1 MADPATPPKT
11 AAYPQLNLQPTMSCS
26 SLCLE
31 TPPFNRNHID
41 RLIICSLRR
50 SPSQTICSDSYKTET
65 KRPLHSLF
73 PFEFEEADPTVLHS
87 PVKAARKVVRSPYK
101 VLDAPALQD
110 DFYLN
115 LVDWSSHNVLAVGLE
130 SFVYLWNACSSKIW
144 DASHCNWVRTMEG
157 HRLRVGSLA
166 WSSSALS
173 TGSHDKSILQRDL
186 RAQDDSLLSCLDISL
201 RFVYW
206 SFDHRELAS
215 SGNDNKLFVNQHSTQ
230 PVLKFCEHTAAV

>member
-115 LVDWSSHNVLAVGLE
+115 LVDWSSHNVLAVDLGCISLQLGKDNGRTPIESRVFGLE
-130 SFVYLWNACSSKIW
+130 FICI
-144 DASHCNWVRTMEG
+144 
-157 HRLRVGSLA
+157 
-166 WSSSALS
+166 
-173 TGSHDKSILQRDL
+173 
-186 RAQDDSLLSCLDISL
+186 
-201 RFVYW
+201 VYW
-206 SFDHRELAS
+206 
-215 SGNDNKLFVNQHSTQ
+215 K
-230 PVLKFCEHTAAV
+230 P